1 MYIIMK
7 IYITR
12 HSKTKWN
19 EEKRLQGRKD
29 SPLTDVGKD
38 NAIAL
43 KKYLETFSFDYIYSS
58 PIDRAYHTTQILFDN
73 QIIKDDRL
81 MEMNF
86 GDFEG
91 RCISELLNEKLYHD
105 LWHNPG
111 EFTRIN
117 NGESYE
123 EVIERAKSFIHDLTL
138 LPDES
143 NVMIVTHGMFFIVL
157 LSTMLG
163 YKKSEFTILNQN
175 VVLGCSL
182 TCVGFENNQ
191 FNLEFYNDTSFLKY
205 VKNEVFNK

>member
-1 MYIIMK
+1 MK

-29 SPLTDVGKD
+29 SPLTKEGKD
-38 NAIAL
+38 NALAL
-43 KKYLETFSFDYIYSS
+43 KDYLKSFHFDYIYSS
-58 PIDRAYHTTQILFDN
+58 PISRAYDTTKIIFDDH
-73 QIIKDDRL
+73 IIKDERL

-91 RCISELLNEKLYHD
+91 KYISELLNETLYQD

-111 EFTRIN
+111 KFTRIN

-123 EVIERAKSFIHDLTL
+123 EVIERAKSFIHDLSQ
-138 LPDES
+138 LPDDS

-163 YKKSEFTILNQN
+163 YSQSEFTILNQN

-182 TCVGFENNQ
+182 TCVTLKDNK
-191 FNLEFYNDTSFLKY
+191 FNLEFYNDTSFLKH